1 MKNRIIFTTLIVALS
16 FVIAS
21 QALAQAI
28 NGDDDTVL
36 APTVNT
42 DDSVSE
48 ATSLITNGDDDVAS
62 QTTPTVT
69 NGGDD
74 TTSNTTPTITNGGDD
89 DMTVNSNGSNTG
101 GNDTPTGSGGGPV
114 YSGGGGSYSGGRS
127 YLSIAT
133 PILISQPATT
143 SCPLITK
150 YMRIDWANPKDEVVK
165 LQSFLKNIEGLNIS
179 ATGIFDEQTKVGV
192 EAFQKKYLNSIM
204 GPWEATRPSG
214 MVYITTVKKVNEI
227 ACNRPFVLSADES
240 LIIAKYIS
248 DRETG
253 IINDDGIRVGDEGIV
268 SVGPTL
274 GDKVIG
280 EENVASVVKA
290 SIFKRFWNSIA
301 NLFEKIF

>member
-1 MKNRIIFTTLIVALS
+1 MKNRIIFTTLIAILS

-36 APTVNT
+36 APTVTT
-42 DDSVSE
+42 DDSASE
-48 ATSLITNGDDDVAS
+48 ATSLITNGGDDVGSSVPAAVDNTVAS
-62 QTTPTVT
+62 GQADIIS
-69 NGGDD
+69 NGNDD
-74 TTSNTTPTITNGGDD
+74 N
-89 DMTVNSNGSNTG
+89 MTVNSNGSNTG
-101 GNDTPTGSGGGPV
+101 GNDTPTGGGGSPV
-114 YSGGGGSYSGGRS
+114 YSGSSGSSSGGRS
-127 YLSIAT
+127 YVSIAT
-133 PILISQPATT
+133 PVLISQPATT

-165 LQSFLKNIEGLNIS
+165 LQSFLKNIEGLNVS
-179 ATGIFDEQTKVGV
+179 VTGTFNEQTKVGV
-192 EAFQKKYLNSIM
+192 EAFQRKYLNSVM

-227 ACNRPFVLSADES
+227 VCNRPFVLNADES
-240 LIIAKYIS
+240 AIIAKYIS

-253 IINDDGIRVGDEGIV
+253 IINDDGIRVGDEDIV
-268 SVGPTL
+268 PVGPTL

-290 SIFKRFWNSIA
+290 SIFKRFWNSIV
-301 NLFEKIF
+301 NIFGKIF